1 MKAIILAL
9 FITVITITACTKPND
24 TTTLQLRV
32 RNTTVKN
39 FKSTAAAGAEFGSIN
54 AGAVTSYKIFNQIIA
69 YPGANFVVASD
80 TTYAGS
86 LYCGTPPLPYLDKG
100 KYTLEIFEDGTSY
113 TGYNARFI
121 KD

>member
-1 MKAIILAL
+1 MKTIILAL
-9 FITVITITACTKPND
+9 FITAITITACTKPKD

-32 RNTTVKN
+32 RNTTIKN
-39 FKSTAAAGAEFGSIN
+39 FKSTTAAGTEFGGIN
-54 AGAVTSYKIFNQIIA
+54 AGAVTSYKVFDQIIA
-69 YPGANFVVASD
+69 YPGATFITEND

-113 TGYNARFI
+113 SGYNARFI